1 MQNNSVQRFS
11 DRVENY
17 TKYRPDYP
25 ASVLKFLE
33 SEINFD
39 SSWKV
44 ADIGAGTGISSKLF
58 LENGNE
64 VFAVEPNSEMRQAAT
79 EYLAGFSNFAPFD
92 ATAENTT
99 LKDNCIDLI
108 AASQA
113 FHWFDVSKCIKE
125 FRRIV
130 TKEGYVALIWNER
143 KLDANEFLRE
153 YEKVLIEFGTDYGK
167 VRHDKLTKESLE
179 NTFETEFFVK
189 TFPNSQTLDFEGFK
203 GRAYSASYT
212 PAESENGYEEMLE
225 RLKSLFADFEEKGR
239 IHLLYDTNIFY
250 AQI

>member
-1 MQNNSVQRFS
+1 MNKNPVERFS

-17 TKYRPDYP
+17 VKYRPDYP
-25 ASVLKFLE
+25 ASVIETLE
-33 SEINFD
+33 KEIKFD

-58 LENGNE
+58 LENGNK
-64 VFAVEPNSEMRQAAT
+64 VFAIEPNSEMRNAAK
-79 EYLAGFSNFAPFD
+79 EYLSEFSNFTLVD

-99 LKDNCIDLI
+99 LEDGSVDLVT
-108 AASQA
+108 ASQA
-113 FHWFDVSKCIKE
+113 FHWFDIGKCVKE
-125 FRRIV
+125 FRRIL
-130 TKEGYVALIWNER
+130 TKEGYIALIWNER
-143 KLDANEFLRE
+143 KLDSNKFLRE
-153 YEKVLIEFGTDYGK
+153 YEKVLIEFGTDYGI

-179 NTFETEFFVK
+179 TSFEAEFFV
-189 TFPNSQTLDFEGFK
+189 TTIQNSQTLDFEGFK
-203 GRAYSASYT
+203 GRVCSASYT
-212 PAESENGYEEMLE
+212 PAESENGYEEMIE